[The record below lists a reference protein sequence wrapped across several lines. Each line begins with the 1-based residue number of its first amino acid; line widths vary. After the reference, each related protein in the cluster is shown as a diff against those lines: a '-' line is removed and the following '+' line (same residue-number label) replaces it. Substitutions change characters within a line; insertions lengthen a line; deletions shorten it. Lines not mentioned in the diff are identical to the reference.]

1 MSCTFA
7 VYQKRGFHNELKLA
21 KLLSIYKSDDK
32 HQLKNYRP
40 ISVLP
45 FIYKIFG
52 IIVADSVIDFLDD
65 HDDHDGRTI
74 TNNLDSE
81 SDTIQP
87 MP

>member
-7 VYQKRGFHNELKLA
+7 VYQKRGFHNELKLD

-65 HDDHDGRTI
+65 HDGSYNKQFGFRKRHNTTHAI
-74 TNNLDSE
+74 
-81 SDTIQP
+81 IA
-87 MP
+87 